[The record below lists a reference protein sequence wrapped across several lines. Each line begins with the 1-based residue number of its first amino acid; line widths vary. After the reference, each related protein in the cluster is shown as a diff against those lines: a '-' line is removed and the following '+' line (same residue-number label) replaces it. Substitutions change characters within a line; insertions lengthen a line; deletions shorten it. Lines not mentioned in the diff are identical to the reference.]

1 MWILEVRT
9 AERAPQRAAMTT
21 DCHSL
26 PGQAIAEAEQR
37 SQEMKVRMTPL
48 PHKES
53 NVSLIPALPELD
65 WPCFTHVAK
74 VWWKFLFCWNVTVAG
89 DPTLVASTIFVP
101 GVTEPL
107 KGATI
112 TF

>member
-1 MWILEVRT
+1 MLFPT
-9 AERAPQRAAMTT
+9 QNK
-21 DCHSL
+21 SN
-26 PGQAIAEAEQR
+26 
-37 SQEMKVRMTPL
+37 TPF
-48 PHKES
+48 
-53 NVSLIPALPELD
+53 IPVLPELD

-89 DPTLVASTIFVP
+89 EPTFVASTIFVP

>member
-1 MWILEVRT
+1 MRNSRVFKRETLGRT
-9 AERAPQRAAMTT
+9 
-21 DCHSL
+21 
-26 PGQAIAEAEQR
+26 
-37 SQEMKVRMTPL
+37 
-48 PHKES
+48 
-53 NVSLIPALPELD
+53 NV
-65 WPCFTHVAK
+65 
-74 VWWKFLFCWNVTVAG
+74 LFMAG

>member
-1 MWILEVRT
+1 MITWEVVVV
-9 AERAPQRAAMTT
+9 P
-21 DCHSL
+21 
-26 PGQAIAEAEQR
+26 AEAEVLGLIVTVAVLGWN
-37 SQEMKVRMTPL
+37 EVKVCWLGPAVDGM
-48 PHKES
+48 
-53 NVSLIPALPELD
+53 IPRTFCCTWTTPELD

-89 DPTLVASTIFVP
+89 EPTFVASTIFVP